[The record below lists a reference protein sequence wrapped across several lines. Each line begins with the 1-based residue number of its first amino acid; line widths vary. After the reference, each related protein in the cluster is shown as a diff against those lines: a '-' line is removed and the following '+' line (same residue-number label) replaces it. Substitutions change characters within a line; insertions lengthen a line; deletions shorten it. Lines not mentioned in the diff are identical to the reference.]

1 MTLIESSVNIE
12 VTFNDSYMI
21 DYELELDVHTSDV
34 AWEPRLMRLQ

>member
-21 DYELELDVHTSDV
+21 DYELELDVYTSDV
-34 AWEPRLMRLQ
+34 AWEPRLRRLP